1 VRKRAKSEERRAKS
15 DAPQHGKKPGPG
27 RGKGPRNGK
36 LDYVA
41 AAQAIAK
48 GAKPATV
55 AKKAGSKAT
64 TRKGQRSVGLRL
76 IERIRTRLDI
86 QERFDRI
93 QYSIDEFALGVA
105 DAARNAS
112 RRVRI
117 GGTNE
122 APEFAFDPDWDARTR
137 ARNQYLEACG
147 LRQLPRESIEPP
159 PASMSVGD
167 ELLQK
172 VADGTASEA
181 EMAEFLRSV
190 G

>member
-1 VRKRAKSEERRAKS
+1 M
-15 DAPQHGKKPGPG
+15 KKTVTREQGDKGTKATGPG
-27 RGKGPRNGK
+27 RGKGKRNRK

-48 GAKPATV
+48 GAKAATV
-55 AKKAGSKAT
+55 AKKAGSRAT
-64 TRKGQRSVGLRL
+64 TRKGLRAVGTRL

-86 QERFDRI
+86 QERFDRVG
-93 QYSIDEFALGVA
+93 YSIDEFARGVV
-105 DAARNAS
+105 DAATNAS
-112 RRVRI
+112 RRVRV

-122 APEFAFDPDWDARTR
+122 EPEFEFDPDWDARTR

-190 G
+190 Q